1 MSRVSDQDLMALA
14 DGELGAADAA
24 ELRAAI
30 ADDATARAKLEA
42 LDQIAELIGE
52 SGQLEIEESLAGADP
67 FAAMWER
74 IEARITEPEPRL
86 ETVAEPA
93 PEPRGLL
100 AAVAGWLERHRGH
113 VATGAVCAAAAA
125 ALVWFARPPE
135 KAIEYVEVGSTST
148 GVEPAALRSQPPEV
162 ESLEVYDGSG
172 IVLTI
177 PGEDEGESTA
187 VIWLTPPENPVE
199 GPI

>member
-14 DGELGAADAA
+14 DGELDAADAA

-30 ADDATARAKLEA
+30 AADATARAKLEA
-42 LDQIAELIGE
+42 LDQIAELVSE
-52 SGQLEIEESLAGADP
+52 SGRLEIEESLAGADR
-67 FAAMWER
+67 FAGMWER
-74 IEARITEPEPRL
+74 IEARIAEPELPP
-86 ETVAEPA
+86 EKAAEPA
-93 PEPRGLL
+93 PEPAGLL
-100 AAVAGWLERHRGH
+100 AAVAGWLDRRRGYI
-113 VATGAVCAAAAA
+113 ATGAICAAAAA

-135 KAIEYVEVGSTST
+135 RAVEYVEVGSST
-148 GVEPAALRSQPPEV
+148 TAARPAALRSQPPEV

-177 PGEDEGESTA
+177 PGESEGESTA